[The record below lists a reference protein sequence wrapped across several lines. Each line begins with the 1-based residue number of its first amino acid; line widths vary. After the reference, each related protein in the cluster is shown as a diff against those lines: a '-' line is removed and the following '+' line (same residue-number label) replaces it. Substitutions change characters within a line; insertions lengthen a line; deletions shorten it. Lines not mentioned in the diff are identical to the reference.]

1 MAKKIKTNAMRQL
14 DRAKINY
21 NVFTYDAADGHIDGK
36 SVADKVGQPEEQ
48 VYKTL
53 VTHESNHYFVFVIP
67 VTSELDMKKASKV
80 AGVKKLEM
88 LHVKDLLPTTGYV
101 RGGCSPVG
109 MKKQFPTFIQ
119 TDAQHLDEFC
129 VSAGQIGAQIQLN
142 PVELQQLIDAAFEDV
157 TH

>member
-1 MAKKIKTNAMRQL
+1 MAKKVKTNAMRQL
-14 DRAKINY
+14 DRANIDY
-21 NVFTYDAADGHIDGK
+21 ELLTYDALDGQIDGK

-53 VTHESNHYFVFVIP
+53 VTHEGSQHFVFVIP
-67 VTSELDMKKASKV
+67 VTLELDMKKASKV

-88 LHVKDLLPTTGYV
+88 LHVKDLLPTTGYI

-109 MKKQFPTFIQ
+109 MKKQFPTFIHAAAEQ
-119 TDAQHLDEFC
+119 LDQFC

-142 PVELQQLIDAAFEDV
+142 PEDLQQLIQAEFQEV
-157 TH
+157 TK

>member
-14 DRAKINY
+14 DRAKIDYELITY
-21 NVFTYDAADGHIDGK
+21 NAEDGHIDGK

-53 VTHESNHYFVFVIP
+53 VTHEGHQHFVFVIP
-67 VTSELDMKKASKV
+67 VASELDMKKASKF

-109 MKKQFPTFIQ
+109 MKKQFKTFIHEA
-119 TDAQHLDEFC
+119 AQQLDKFC
-129 VSAGQIGAQIQLN
+129 VSAGQIGAQVRLN
-142 PVELQQLIDAAFEDV
+142 PVDLQQLIQADFQEV
-157 TH
+157 TK